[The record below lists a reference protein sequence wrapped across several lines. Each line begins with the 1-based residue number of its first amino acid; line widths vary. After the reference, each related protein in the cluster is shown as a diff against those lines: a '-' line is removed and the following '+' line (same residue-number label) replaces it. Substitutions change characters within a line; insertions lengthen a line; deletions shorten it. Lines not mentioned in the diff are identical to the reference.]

1 MVAGGLSIIYLFPR
15 LTKAVPSPLVAIIVL
30 SILSIW
36 LALPVNT
43 VGDMG
48 EMPSS
53 LPYFLLPDVPL
64 SLETLRII
72 LPYSL
77 TMAAVGLLESLLT
90 AQIVDDLTDTPSDKE
105 REAQGQGIE
114 IGRASW
120 RERVWKYV

>member
-105 REAQGQGIE
+105 REE
-114 IGRASW
+114 IGRAAC
-120 RERVWKYV
+120 RDRVCKYV

>member
-1 MVAGGLSIIYLFPR
+1 MVAGCLLFIFCFPR